1 MGFHQVF
8 WINQQTCRL
17 QSIVFNRKLIYQRP
31 SVCDLTKAPGVLS
44 MSKPTRSYTLWSKKR
59 HPPHS
64 YPTRLLLVANIRRT
78 SPKIDWVC
86 SGWILVKLGIFMT
99 RVDMAQTYQLHAC
112 AELAPRKYR
121 EPLYCIVIYC
131 DPLLCWGHCC
141 CKMYAYISSI
151 VMTQHSIWIHGSH
164 FSQLHCLQM
173 AECLCSQITRVKAR
187 GPVGIWGWLAIK
199 GTQACCNNYLEG
211 WAKANF
217 LEQTFGLWMK
227 ISDMG
232 WASSSS
238 FNKKRVPRLVAWS
251 PWHPLTPRDLL
262 LQGLPCKRCHCT
274 KHYETSRG
282 KKWPLTLDLPM
293 KYCDVPWSCYFTRGS
308 SVEICEFCLDPPALQ
323 TASWWKAGLHSSR
336 NQAAKPSAVP
346 IRSKCSWI
354 LFKLIQTV
362 FFKLIQTVSKCSLY
376 SRELFQCS
384 WILQCSSV
392 LKAWNHGHSW
402 RESEWVGKN
411 QDKLKHV

>member
-8 WINQQTCRL
+8 WIHSQTCRF

-44 MSKPTRSYTLWSKKR
+44 MFKPTRSYTLWSKKR

-64 YPTRLLLVANIRRT
+64 QPTRLLLVANIRRT
-78 SPKIDWVC
+78 SPKLDWVC
-86 SGWILVKLGIFMT
+86 SGWTLVKLGIFMT

-121 EPLYCIVIYC
+121 EPSLYCIGIYC

-164 FSQLHCLQM
+164 FFQLHCLQM
-173 AECLCSQITRVKAR
+173 AEFLCSQITRVKAR
-187 GPVGIWGWLAIK
+187 GPVGIWRWLAIK

-238 FNKKRVPRLVAWS
+238 FN
-251 PWHPLTPRDLL
+251 
-262 LQGLPCKRCHCT
+262 
-274 KHYETSRG
+274 
-282 KKWPLTLDLPM
+282 
-293 KYCDVPWSCYFTRGS
+293 
-308 SVEICEFCLDPPALQ
+308 
-323 TASWWKAGLHSSR
+323 
-336 NQAAKPSAVP
+336 
-346 IRSKCSWI
+346 
-354 LFKLIQTV
+354 
-362 FFKLIQTVSKCSLY
+362 
-376 SRELFQCS
+376 
-384 WILQCSSV
+384 
-392 LKAWNHGHSW
+392 
-402 RESEWVGKN
+402 
-411 QDKLKHV
+411 

>member
-1 MGFHQVF
+1 M
-8 WINQQTCRL
+8 
-17 QSIVFNRKLIYQRP
+17 SIVFNRKLIYQRP

-44 MSKPTRSYTLWSKKR
+44 MFKPTRSYTLWSKKR
-59 HPPHS
+59 QPPHS

-78 SPKIDWVC
+78 SPKLDWVC

-238 FNKKRVPRLVAWS
+238 FNKKGFQGWGMK
-251 PWHPLTPRDLL
+251 PLTSLDPQGLITAGTPVQTMPLYKTLRDIRGKNGHWHLIYQWNIVMSHGHVILPEGHQLRSVNFVWTLLPCRRPRDERRV
-262 LQGLPCKRCHCT
+262 C
-274 KHYETSRG
+274 
-282 KKWPLTLDLPM
+282 
-293 KYCDVPWSCYFTRGS
+293 
-308 SVEICEFCLDPPALQ
+308 IPPATKQ
-323 TASWWKAGLHSSR
+323 PNHQPSPY
-336 NQAAKPSAVP
+336 AANAPGS
-346 IRSKCSWI
+346 CSNW
-354 LFKLIQTV
+354 FKL
-362 FFKLIQTVSKCSLY
+362 FFSNWFKLFQNAHYTAGSYSNAPGSCSAAPFW
-376 SRELFQCS
+376 RPETMGIHGGRVNELVKIKINSSMFKYVQCTG
-384 WILQCSSV
+384 WRSSIEV
-392 LKAWNHGHSW
+392 
-402 RESEWVGKN
+402 V
-411 QDKLKHV
+411 